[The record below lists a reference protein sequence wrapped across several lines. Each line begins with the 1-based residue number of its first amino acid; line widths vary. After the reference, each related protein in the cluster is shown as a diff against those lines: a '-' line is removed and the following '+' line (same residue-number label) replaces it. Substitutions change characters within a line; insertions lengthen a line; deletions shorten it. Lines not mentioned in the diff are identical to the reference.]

1 MKRLFSLFL
10 SILFL
15 TVSTGFTG
23 SVHVCKGIKQEV
35 RLFQEDHQDK
45 VCPVCALK
53 NKQKTK
59 KHNCCKHQ
67 AEQFKL
73 KEKASK
79 NPVQQSLLKFSGE
92 AVLSPYTAV
101 TFDGKFGLTAQN
113 VDSFY
118 SPTRLKSP
126 PLYVLHCVYRI

>member
-10 SILFL
+10 SLLFL

-35 RLFQEDHQDK
+35 RLFQEDHNDK

-53 NKQKTK
+53 NKQKAK

-73 KEKASK
+73 SEKASK
-79 NPVQQSLLKFSGE
+79 NSAQQSLVKFSGE
-92 AVLSPYTAV
+92 AVLYQSAAV
-101 TFDGKFGLTAQN
+101 TFEGKSALTAQN
-113 VDSFY
+113 VSSFY
-118 SPTRLKSP
+118 FPTPLKSP